1 LLVVIAIIA
10 ILAAILF
17 PVFAQARESARQSS
31 CLSNTKQVGLGILQ
45 YVQDYDEKFPIWCYY
60 INGDPNIWSGMFG
73 NTAPYGGADKPWG
86 PWKNRH
92 VGWDKAVQ
100 PYIKNTQIFHCPSQ
114 GDGADTS
121 AAQSGHGDDDQGPT
135 GAVNYALNGHISKR
149 DQNGDNTLAQIRF
162 PAVFVLLA
170 ESSKGSS
177 TGETTSEVN
186 WMEWGWNGG
195 HVHQLN
201 GDGSADSGWDGN
213 DAGGYRSKV
222 DAMCHQGTHVQW
234 GQPDRLRAHK
244 GGANYG
250 FGDGH
255 SKWYAGDASCVIWDR
270 TGTIP
275 RNESGGTMTYLP

>member
-86 PWKNRH
+86 PWKNIH

-100 PYIKNTQIFHCPSQ
+100 PYIKNIQIFHCPSQ

-201 GDGSADSGWDGN
+201 GDGSADS
-213 DAGGYRSKV
+213 AGTATTLAVTAAKSTRC
-222 DAMCHQGTHVQW
+222 AI
-234 GQPDRLRAHK
+234 K
-244 GGANYG
+244 GPTFNGA
-250 FGDGH
+250 
-255 SKWYAGDASCVIWDR
+255 SR
-270 TGTIP
+270 TGCAHTRVARTTGSATDIP
-275 RNESGGTMTYLP
+275 SGMPVMRRASSGIALARYRATSPAVP